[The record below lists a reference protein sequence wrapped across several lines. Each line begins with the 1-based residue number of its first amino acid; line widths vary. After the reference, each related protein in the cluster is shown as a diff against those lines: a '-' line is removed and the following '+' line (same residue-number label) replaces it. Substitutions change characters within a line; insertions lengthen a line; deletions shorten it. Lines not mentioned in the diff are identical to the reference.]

1 MFLMMKSKVVQ
12 ETKMKGKADIIKI
25 DPLVT
30 MKREDHSTSS
40 RTTIKIMIQKPNLRE
55 ENTTGQIMYLTKEE
69 AMLKVA
75 TEEEEM
81 AKVATEAG
89 TEEEETLKV
98 AIEEEATP
106 KVVTEADKMPKV
118 VTEAATEEEETLKV
132 PTEEEE
138 MPKVITEADKMLKV
152 ATEAATE
159 VEETPKVVTEAEE
172 MLKVDTEAEEMLKV
186 AAEAN
191 LEDTITSKEMA
202 QSILFIIN
210 QEVHLVSK
218 TNLKMIQ
225 ISFSAETLK
234 RTKVFVL
241 HLQLKLLQE
250 INLLKNQLEAALLA
264 SH

>member
-1 MFLMMKSKVVQ
+1 MKREV
-12 ETKMKGKADIIKI
+12 DIIIEI

-30 MKREDHSTSS
+30 VKREDHSTSS
-40 RTTIKIMIQKPNLRE
+40 RTTIKMVIQKPNLRE
-55 ENTTGQIMYLTKEE
+55 ENTTGQIMYLTEKE

-81 AKVATEAG
+81 ANVATEAA

-106 KVVTEADKMPKV
+106 KVV
-118 VTEAATEEEETLKV
+118 
-132 PTEEEE
+132 
-138 MPKVITEADKMLKV
+138 TEADKMLKV

-172 MLKVDTEAEEMLKV
+172 MLKVDTEAEETPKVDTEAEEMPKVVIEAEEMLKV

-202 QSILFIIN
+202 QSIPFIIN

-225 ISFSAETLK
+225 ISFPAETLK
-234 RTKVFVL
+234 RTKAFVL
-241 HLQLKLLQE
+241 HLQLKLLPE
-250 INLLKNQLEAALLA
+250 INLPKNQPEAALLA